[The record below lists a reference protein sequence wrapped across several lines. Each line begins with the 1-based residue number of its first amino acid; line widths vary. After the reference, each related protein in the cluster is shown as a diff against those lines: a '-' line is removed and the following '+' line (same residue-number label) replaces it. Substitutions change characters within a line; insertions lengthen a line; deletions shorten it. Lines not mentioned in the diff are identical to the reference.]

1 MKLGSLFDGAG
12 TCPLAGSMCGVQ
24 PVWASEIE
32 PFPIAVSSSNFPGMV
47 HLGDITLVHG
57 DQIEPVDIL
66 TFGSPCQDLSIAG
79 KRAGLDGE
87 RSGLFMEAVRIIK
100 EMRSETHGKYP
111 KIVIWENVPGAFS
124 SHKGEDFR
132 IVLEELCRIEEPDAD
147 IFRPAKGVK
156 KSSWPAV
163 GEIVGDRYSIAW
175 RALDAK
181 HWGVPQRRRR
191 IFLVLDL
198 GGGCAGE
205 ILFKREGLSRDF
217 KAVRGKRETSGS
229 SAEGRVGKT
238 SRGIPYTLKIRGGC
252 AGGGKGALVQED
264 LSATLATNQ
273 DQVLFCPAFGFKAG
287 QSDGGLGFEEEEVS
301 PTIGADMSG
310 TEPTVLCQAI
320 DSHPQDKRVGFSK
333 DGTVQTL
340 PARMGT
346 GGGNVPFILQAIPTS
361 QVRKFCARQNSYFR
375 PGLSSRETSQP
386 GGITQEGGS
395 P

>member
-1 MKLGSLFDGAG
+1 
-12 TCPLAGSMCGVQ
+12 MC
-24 PVWASEIE
+24 W
-32 PFPIAVSSSNFPGMV
+32 
-47 HLGDITLVHG
+47 
-57 DQIEPVDIL
+57 
-66 TFGSPCQDLSIAG
+66 
-79 KRAGLDGE
+79 
-87 RSGLFMEAVRIIK
+87 
-100 EMRSETHGKYP
+100 
-111 KIVIWENVPGAFS
+111 
-124 SHKGEDFR
+124 
-132 IVLEELCRIEEPDAD
+132 
-147 IFRPAKGVK
+147 
-156 KSSWPAV
+156 
-163 GEIVGDRYSIAW
+163 
-175 RALDAK
+175 
-181 HWGVPQRRRR
+181 
-191 IFLVLDL
+191 
-198 GGGCAGE
+198 
-205 ILFKREGLSRDF
+205 
-217 KAVRGKRETSGS
+217 
-229 SAEGRVGKT
+229 
-238 SRGIPYTLKIRGGC
+238 
-252 AGGGKGALVQED
+252 GGKGALVQED

-287 QSDGGLGFEEEEVS
+287 QSDGGLGFEEEVS